1 MRVVAIWRDNED
13 YSRSVIEF
21 LRDIEHRLG
30 KAPESLSPDS
40 PEGESL
46 ARSYDIVEYPSI
58 LAINDDGKLV
68 QLWRGTMLPKIDDV
82 SFYLLE
88 DH

>member
-68 QLWRGTMLPKIDDV
+68 QLWRGAMLPKIDDV

>member
-1 MRVVAIWRDNED
+1 MRVVVIWRDNED

-68 QLWRGTMLPKIDDV
+68 QLWRGIMLPKIDDV